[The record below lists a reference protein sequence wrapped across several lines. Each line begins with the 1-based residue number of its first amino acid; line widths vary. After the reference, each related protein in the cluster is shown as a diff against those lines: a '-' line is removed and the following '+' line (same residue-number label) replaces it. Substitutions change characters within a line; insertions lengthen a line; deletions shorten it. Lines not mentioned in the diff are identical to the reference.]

1 MKKNQGNIMDFQQI
15 ANVISPVFPVK
26 WEKARVFCQLDQD
39 SYEFFFFVKVGG
51 EYIQNFDL
59 EKEYAITRKE
69 IRAVFKELF
78 LLMKDSQKE
87 NNWRFITLLINSNGD
102 FKADY
107 DYKEGDVTL
116 ENKEDWKKQ
125 YLD

>member
-1 MKKNQGNIMDFQQI
+1 MDFQQI

-26 WEKARVFCQLDQD
+26 WEKVRVFCQLDQD
-39 SYEFFFFVKVGG
+39 SYEFFFFVKVEG

-59 EKEYAITRKE
+59 EKKYAITRKE